1 MSITPRCFIVTQ
13 SSYLTFRFG
22 DAAANCGALTPQDK
36 SIARQQVC
44 DSKIKGPSKVPLM
57 KTKPRSPPRVTRHKE
72 YEHKTRWWSLE
83 VDSYYAQPSAL
94 LFHWH
99 SSQYIDCNIKRKP
112 RNERPTD
119 FRALSSICSPHNYF
133 FSNFKLL
140 LSALLLSPHWNDWR
154 REHDLKLLKGHLGI

>member
-57 KTKPRSPPRVTRHKE
+57 KTKPWSPPRVTRHKE